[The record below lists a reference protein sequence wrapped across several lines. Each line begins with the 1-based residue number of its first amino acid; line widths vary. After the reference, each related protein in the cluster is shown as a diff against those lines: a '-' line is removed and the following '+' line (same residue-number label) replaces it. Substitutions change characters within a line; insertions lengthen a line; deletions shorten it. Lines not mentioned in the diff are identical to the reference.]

1 MHIGS
6 IIRAGRAGRGRTR
19 RVGAS
24 RVDAEHD
31 PRRGGSDRPL
41 SNPVM
46 LRRIGVVTV
55 AERALPRQV
64 AALVDTLRHSFADAA
79 LK

>member
-1 MHIGS
+1 
-6 IIRAGRAGRGRTR
+6 
-19 RVGAS
+19 
-24 RVDAEHD
+24 
-31 PRRGGSDRPL
+31 
-41 SNPVM
+41 M